1 MGEAAGVGAAVGV
14 VDVAVGVV
22 HVAGWWH
29 DVGAAALVGTA
40 RRPAPALP
48 SWPVAVRADLDPAVA
63 LLDAVALGA
72 AWRAAGVVPVPAEA
86 PTPAAREGLPE
97 APARAQQLLEVVL
110 AQPPGGASLQDVL
123 VRAWLIAAAEHGYR
137 LPHSALTQVLGL
149 ATGKP
154 HLRRLVVPVIGER
167 GRWLAALDPALG
179 WVGSDGAAAAP
190 AGRDDPADGT
200 LHDRWSRMGI
210 DERVAELSRLRGRAH
225 RPDLARTLVASTW
238 SSDPAR
244 VRTELLRALTVGL
257 GPDDE
262 PLLEAALDDRASGV
276 RDVAADLLDR
286 LPGSARAGRM
296 GARLAS
302 LLSTSGL
309 VRKSVRVADPSDP
322 DAAGV
327 RDGLRPPP
335 KGVSRSGYHRR
346 VIIAGAPIA
355 TWTTSTGLRPDQV
368 FRALPDDETRLL
380 LRTAVLHQGE
390 GHLDWIR
397 AAFDAGPSAALV
409 PLLPEAE
416 RPEAVATLLRGRGRV
431 DLPAQ
436 VLDGLPGP
444 WDDELSTLVVV
455 ALERGD
461 GGAAVLAGM
470 RSALAERLSPAVAD
484 RLRTWAGRE
493 ATASV
498 HARAIGAVAATI
510 TTRQSVHDAFSG
522 DHR

>member
-1 MGEAAGVGAAVGV
+1 MAEA
-14 VDVAVGVV
+14 
-22 HVAGWWH
+22 VAGWWN
-29 DVGAAALVGTA
+29 DVAAAALVGTG
-40 RRPAPALP
+40 RRPVPAFP
-48 SWPVAVRADLDPAVA
+48 AWPVAPRAASDPAVA

-72 AWRAAGVVPVPAEA
+72 AWRAAGVRPARAEA
-86 PTPAAREGLPE
+86 PAPAAPDVLPE
-97 APARAQQLLEVVL
+97 APARARQLLEVVL

-123 VRAWLIAAAEHGYR
+123 VRAWLVAAAEHGYR
-137 LPHSALTQVLGL
+137 LPHGALTHVLGL

-154 HLRRLVVPVIGER
+154 HLRRLVVPVVGER

-179 WVGSDGAAAAP
+179 WVGSESADAFP
-190 AGRDDPADGT
+190 GRDDPADAA
-200 LHDRWSRMGI
+200 LAERWSRMGT

-244 VRTELLRALTVGL
+244 VRTEVLRALAVGL
-257 GPDDE
+257 APDDE
-262 PLLEAALDDRASGV
+262 PLLEAALDDRAGGV
-276 RDVAADLLDR
+276 RDVATELLDR

-309 VRKSVRVADPSDP
+309 VRKSVRVADPDDP

-335 KGVSRSGYHRR
+335 KGVSRSGYHRK
-346 VIIAGAPIA
+346 VIIAGAPLD
-355 TWTTSTGLRPDQV
+355 TWTTATGLRPDQL

-380 LRTAVLHQGE
+380 LHTAVLHQGE
-390 GHLDWIR
+390 GRPGWVR
-397 AAFDAGPSAALV
+397 AAFDAVPSAALV
-409 PLLPEAE
+409 PLLPEPE
-416 RPEAVATLLRGRGRV
+416 RPAAVATLLRGGGRV
-431 DLPAQ
+431 DLRAQ
-436 VLDGLPGP
+436 VLERLPGP
-444 WDDELSTLVVV
+444 WDDDLSTLVVS

-470 RSALAERLSPAVAD
+470 RSTLAERLSPVVAD
-484 RLRTWAGRE
+484 RLRAWAERE
-493 ATASV
+493 ATHTV

-522 DHR
+522 EHR